1 MTPLEALTQHTIQ
14 TFRQAYDREPTV
26 VAFAP
31 GRVNLIGDHTDY
43 NDGFA
48 LPCALEYGTVVALAP
63 RADNLIAAH
72 AVDLQ
77 EEKCEFAI
85 DGPIVPM
92 SAGHWQNHLRGATAG
107 LLNFGLPV
115 GGAHLAIS
123 GNVPQGTGLS
133 SSASL
138 GVALGLGLTALA
150 GEQTPDRRALA
161 KVAQWAEH
169 HFVGCACGLM
179 DQIAS
184 AFGQRDSALLL
195 DCRSLA
201 VEPVHFPADARI
213 LIVQSGVVRELA
225 ESAYNERRAQCASAA
240 AHFGVSALRDLDPQR
255 LEAKRSELDDKVYRR
270 ARHVVTENVR
280 TVDAARAIVRGD
292 LVALGNAMRS
302 SHHSL
307 KHDFE
312 VSVPAV
318 DALVDCLNLA
328 IGNEGG
334 ARMTGGGFGGC
345 VVAVLPFNKMDAVKR
360 ALGAFWHAK
369 GMRPQLGIV
378 ARPSAGACLLP
389 I

>member
-1 MTPLEALTQHTIQ
+1 MTPLEALAQHTIK
-14 TFRQAYDREPTV
+14 TFRQAYHREPTV

-85 DGPIVPM
+85 DAPIVPM
-92 SAGHWQNHLRGATAG
+92 LAGHWQNHLRDATAG
-107 LLNFGLPV
+107 LLKFGLPV
-115 GGAHLAIS
+115 GGAYLAIS

-161 KVAQWAEH
+161 KVAKWAEH

-184 AFGQRDSALLL
+184 AFGQQDSALLL

-201 VEPVHFPADARI
+201 VEPVHFPADA
-213 LIVQSGVVRELA
+213 
-225 ESAYNERRAQCASAA
+225 
-240 AHFGVSALRDLDPQR
+240 
-255 LEAKRSELDDKVYRR
+255 
-270 ARHVVTENVR
+270 
-280 TVDAARAIVRGD
+280 
-292 LVALGNAMRS
+292 
-302 SHHSL
+302 
-307 KHDFE
+307 
-312 VSVPAV
+312 
-318 DALVDCLNLA
+318 
-328 IGNEGG
+328 
-334 ARMTGGGFGGC
+334 
-345 VVAVLPFNKMDAVKR
+345 
-360 ALGAFWHAK
+360 
-369 GMRPQLGIV
+369 
-378 ARPSAGACLLP
+378 
-389 I
+389 

>member
-107 LLNFGLPV
+107 LLKFGLPV
-115 GGAHLAIS
+115 GGAYLAIS

-184 AFGQRDSALLL
+184 AFGQQDSALLL

-255 LEAKRSELDDKVYRR
+255 LEAKRSDLDDKVYRR
-270 ARHVVTENVR
+270 ARHVVTEC
-280 TVDAARAIVRGD
+280 ARV
-292 LVALGNAMRS
+292 
-302 SHHSL
+302 H
-307 KHDFE
+307 E
-312 VSVPAV
+312 AV
-318 DALVDCLNLA
+318 DALAANDLTRFGQLLFESHRSLRDDFDVSTPELDA
-328 IGNEGG
+328 IVEAARARGDLG
-334 ARMTGGGFGGC
+334 ARMTGGGFGGSA
-345 VVAVLPFNKMDAVKR
+345 VVARIKSR
-360 ALGAFWHAK
+360 ES
-369 GMRPQLGIV
+369 R
-378 ARPSAGACLLP
+378 
-389 I
+389 

>member
-31 GRVNLIGDHTDY
+31 GRVNLIGEHTDY

-48 LPCALEYGTVVALAP
+48 LPCALECGTVVALAP
-63 RADNLIAAH
+63 RDDNRIVARAI
-72 AVDLQ
+72 DLGDEQ
-77 EEKCEFAI
+77 CEFSI
-85 DGPIVPM
+85 DVPIVPM
-92 SAGHWQNHLRGATAG
+92 QAGHWQNHLRGVAAG
-107 LLNFGLPV
+107 LLQFRLPA
-115 GGAHLAIS
+115 GGAYLAIS
-123 GNVPQGTGLS
+123 GNVPQGSGLS

-138 GVALGLGLTALA
+138 GVALGLGFTALA

-161 KVAQWAEH
+161 QVAQWSEH

-184 AFGQRDSALLL
+184 AFGQKDSALLL
-195 DCRSLA
+195 DCRELA
-201 VEPVHFPADARI
+201 VEPVHFPANASI

-225 ESAYNERRAQCASAA
+225 DSAYNERRAQCANAA
-240 AHFGVSALRDLDPQR
+240 AHFEVSALRDLDPQR
-255 LEAKRSELDDKVYRR
+255 LETKRFELDDKVYRR

-280 TVDAARAIVRGD
+280 TVDAARAIAQGD
-292 LVALGNAMRS
+292 LAALGNTMRA

-307 KHDFE
+307 KNDFE

-328 IGNEGG
+328 IGSEGG

-345 VVAVLPFNKMDAVKR
+345 VVAVLPVGKIETAKR
-360 ALGAFWHAK
+360 ALDAFWRAK
-369 GMRPQLGIV
+369 GMPPQLAIV
-378 ARPSAGACLLP
+378 TRPSAGACLLSV
-389 I
+389 